1 MTTCTINETQN
12 YIETV
17 SFRSV
22 AALPDH
28 FKISIQTQLL
38 DAKDPA
44 ALHVKCRS
52 IFSGSTLRELRD
64 SINELFDS

>member
-1 MTTCTINETQN
+1 MTTCTINKTQN

-17 SFRSV
+17 SFQSI

-28 FKISIQTQLL
+28 FQILIQTQLL

-44 ALHVKCRS
+44 ALHVKYRS
-52 IFSGSTLRELRD
+52 IVSESAMRELRD
-64 SINELFDS
+64 SINKVLDS